1 MSGVPTNLRVL
12 NLFFDLLTSEHGRTK
27 NQVRAS
33 SGYSS
38 MGHAAFE
45 SAFQRDKDALRE
57 AGIVL
62 ELVGE
67 PGTERYRVD
76 PASFPSDDRELTPT
90 DLALVDLAVSAWSSV
105 PAAHTQML
113 RTKLAALAP
122 EDAGGGLVPV
132 MVGLDGAQRVVDILN
147 AIRDR
152 RVISFTYAASSGTGQ
167 RAVEPWRLVL
177 RGGGLYLHGWDLDR
191 DAPRVFRLSRFRGDV
206 EILGEPG
213 DAPAPAEDPAD
224 PFEALVVAP
233 VLRVRPGAGAHV
245 RLYATAPADVAE
257 PTRTREFPSHA
268 VGSAPRVDEDDDGP
282 TDWDRLDGRPDE
294 VGEWISR
301 ILADAQD
308 VVVVA
313 PKELRRSI
321 LERLEAA
328 ALWPRPSGVH
338 HA

>member
-12 NLFFDLLTSEHGRTK
+12 NLFFDLLTSDHGRTK
-27 NQVRAS
+27 SQVRAS
-33 SGYSS
+33 PGYSS

-62 ELVGE
+62 ELVGD
-67 PGTERYRVD
+67 PGAERYRVD
-76 PASFPSDDRELTPT
+76 PASFPPDDRELTHT
-90 DLALVDLAVSAWSSV
+90 DLALVELAVSAWSSV

-132 MVGLDGAQRVVDILN
+132 VLGLDGSQRLVDILD
-147 AIRDR
+147 ALRDR
-152 RVISFTYAASSGTGQ
+152 RVISFTYAAGSGTGQ

-177 RGGGLYLHGWDLDR
+177 RGGGLYLHGLDLDR
-191 DAPRVFRLSRFRGDV
+191 DAPRVFRLSRFRGDI
-206 EILGEPG
+206 ETLGDPG
-213 DAPAPAEDPAD
+213 DAPAPPDDPGD
-224 PFEALVVAP
+224 PFEELVVAP
-233 VLRVRPGAGAHV
+233 VLRVRPGAAAHV
-245 RLYATAPADVAE
+245 RLYTTAPGD
-257 PTRTREFPSHA
+257 R
-268 VGSAPRVDEDDDGP
+268 GGGWGGDGP
-282 TDWDRLDGRPDE
+282 ADWDLLDGRPDE

-301 ILADAQD
+301 VLADARD

-313 PKELRRSI
+313 PQQLRHAV

-328 ALWPRPSGVH
+328 AGWRRPGGGH